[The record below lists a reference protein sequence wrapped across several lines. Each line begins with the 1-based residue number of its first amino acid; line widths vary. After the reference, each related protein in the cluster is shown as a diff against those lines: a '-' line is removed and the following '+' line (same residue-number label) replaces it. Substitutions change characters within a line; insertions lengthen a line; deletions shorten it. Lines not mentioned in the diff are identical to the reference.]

1 MGAKYLRVYRFTPQK
16 SRCFMYRSEALI
28 HAAAPHVSCPTR
40 CCLVAGRL
48 TFARAVPHRM
58 PSSFTASHKSSIALM
73 SFSTELP
80 NWHLPIPKFSARS
93 LSQAKRFQGPLS
105 SLPTIQATTAG
116 CLAAR
121 MRLLILPLLSS
132 IARGVSNIDLVP
144 SSNPYPTTTAIPYL
158 WHKSKKC
165 VCLCECL
172 RVYTRRVFTP
182 AAAIN
187 GISRSYIPANSDV
200 KKSP

>member
-1 MGAKYLRVYRFTPQK
+1 
-16 SRCFMYRSEALI
+16 MYRSEALI

-132 IARGVSNIDLVP
+132 IDRGVSNIDLVP